1 MDDLERYLAEQLRDP
16 EFRAAWEE
24 QEPER
29 ELTRKLIEAR
39 IANNMTQAELA
50 RACGMR
56 PSNLC
61 RIETGNGNPSLTTLK
76 RIAKGL
82 GRKLVI
88 DFV

>member
-1 MDDLERYLAEQLRDP
+1 
-16 EFRAAWEE
+16 
-24 QEPER
+24 
-29 ELTRKLIEAR
+29 
-39 IANNMTQAELA
+39 
-50 RACGMR
+50 MR